1 MAEVLDAFPEFVE
14 RSRISSERCGH
25 FHALAEIKTLE
36 RGLAGKVWIRRTIF
50 TDNTAEIAAQ
60 RRDGNVVA
68 NVQRRELFGKIV
80 PVCVRQRPLRE
91 IVGKTIGKKMM
102 AAQRLKGGM
111 KDRCVAAMLEPSQ
124 QLRECARGLVADPRE
139 IGNGNEFERGFSGV
153 HTRSSAGLVDEA
165 ATPSRRKCQIA
176 CQVMTVRHLR
186 TFRKFNANFG
196 EIGE

>member
-1 MAEVLDAFPEFVE
+1 MKIEARVAEVFDALPEFVE
-14 RSRISSERCGH
+14 GLRIPPERCGD
-25 FHALAEIKTLE
+25 FHTLAEVKTLE
-36 RGLAGKVWIRRTIF
+36 RGLVCKVRVGRAVV

-68 NVQRRELFGKIV
+68 NVQRRELFGEIV

-102 AAQRLKGGM
+102 AAQRLKGVM
-111 KDRCVAAMLEPSQ
+111 KDRRVAAMLEPRQ
-124 QLRECARGLVADPRE
+124 QLRECACGLVADPRE

-165 ATPSRRKCQIA
+165 ATPSRRKCEIA
-176 CQVMTVRHLR
+176 CQVMT
-186 TFRKFNANFG
+186 
-196 EIGE
+196 